1 MHSTLF
7 LAIVMIGLSAGLRT
21 FTAPA
26 VVAWCAYL
34 GCVSLGQA
42 PFSFVGSPIAVVI
55 FSLLAAGEYV
65 WDVLPNTPS
74 RTAAPGLIG
83 RTLTGAFTATCMLA
97 ASETSLA
104 FSLLGSIAAIVGAY
118 VGLWIRTRLVTALK
132 TRDVFVAIP
141 EDIVAIGIS
150 IAAVCIAAI

>member
-1 MHSTLF
+1 MNSTLF

-34 GCVSLGQA
+34 GCINLSQT

-83 RTLTGAFTATCMLA
+83 RTVTGAFTAACLLS
-97 ASETSLA
+97 ASATSLT
-104 FSLLGSIAAIVGAY
+104 FSLLGSIAAIAGAY
-118 VGLWIRTRLVTALK
+118 LGLWVRTRLVTALR
-132 TRDVFVAIP
+132 TRDAFVAIP

-150 IAAVCIAAI
+150 IVAVCIAAT